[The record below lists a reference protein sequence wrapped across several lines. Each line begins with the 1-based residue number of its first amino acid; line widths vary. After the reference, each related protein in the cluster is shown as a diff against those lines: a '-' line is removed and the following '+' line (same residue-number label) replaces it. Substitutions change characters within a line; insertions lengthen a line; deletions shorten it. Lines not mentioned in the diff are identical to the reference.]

1 MSVKPYTM
9 KELQAWAEEA
19 TLHGMQRPGARLEAT
34 VREMERLR
42 EFQEKNRQ
50 LERRMTALEIHL
62 KRALKICEKYEC
74 VDERCTCPGWH
85 VRETEAVKTLLKG
98 AKQ

>member
-1 MSVKPYTM
+1 MPVKPYSM
-9 KELQAWAEEA
+9 KELREWTEEA
-19 TLHGMQRPGARLEAT
+19 AAHGMQRPSSRLVAT
-34 VREMERLR
+34 VEEVERLR
-42 EFQEKNRQ
+42 AFQEKNRQ

-62 KRALKICEKYEC
+62 KRALKICEMYEC
-74 VDERCTCPGWH
+74 VDEKCTCPGWH